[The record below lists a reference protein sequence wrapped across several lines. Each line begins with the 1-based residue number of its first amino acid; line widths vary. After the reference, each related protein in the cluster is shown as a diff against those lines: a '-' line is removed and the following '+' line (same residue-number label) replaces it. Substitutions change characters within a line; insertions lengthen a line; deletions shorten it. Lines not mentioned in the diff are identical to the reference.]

1 MAYVTA
7 LTHPRRAVTAK
18 LFIPAVICTGNGTD
32 GGESSFLAARVY
44 SLYYHLLSTNDNAEL
59 TFDVEAPAWKS
70 EYSKRFGKSNLIQDP
85 LPFPTVDDTK
95 LLMNSFPRPD
105 TPFAMLDGNSFQIIV
120 CLSAWL
126 SVMLFGIGMELISMN
141 FLFSDDVTTAAD
153 DTAARNP
160 DEIARQKR
168 QLVLWRIA
176 ELTFPIFLTVAFQ
189 SRSWF
194 GLPFLA
200 IGLWK
205 FGFPEAMSN
214 LVCSQSSDETRLDG
228 ASMFCE
234 SLGTFIH
241 HAATTW
247 IICAS
252 YSGILTPGV
261 AHAVTMVA
269 TPLVLQHCFIP
280 LKYASFWGYVIVLT
294 LEVAWEI
301 EVFRVMVQFRYWHE
315 QRALFGMLV
324 SHWLYWAAG
333 VLSFLSTK
341 FTKNDHQLSMIDHF
355 SESARVLKKQHSQ
368 ISTKSEPKQNN
379 QNKTTINQL
388 RHMQSIDESIT
399 IEPK

>member
-32 GGESSFLAARVY
+32 GGESSFLAARIY

-59 TFDVEAPAWKS
+59 TFDVEAPAWKN

-126 SVMLFGIGMELISMN
+126 SVVLFGFGMELISMN
-141 FLFSDDVTTAAD
+141 FLFSVSDDATTAAD

-160 DEIARQKR
+160 DEMTGHKR
-168 QLVLWRIA
+168 ALVLWRIA
-176 ELTFPIFLTVAFQ
+176 ELAFPIFVTVAFQ

-205 FGFPEAMSN
+205 FGFPEAISN
-214 LVCSQSSDETRLDG
+214 LIRSQSSDETHLGG
-228 ASMFCE
+228 ASLFCE

-241 HAATTW
+241 HTAAAW
-247 IICAS
+247 VICAS
-252 YSGILTPGV
+252 YSRVLTPGV
-261 AHAVTMVA
+261 AHAVTIIA
-269 TPLVLQHCFIP
+269 TPLVLQHCVTP
-280 LKYASFWGYVIVLT
+280 LKYVSYWGYVIVQLA
-294 LEVAWEI
+294 LEVVWEI
-301 EVFRVMVQFRYWHE
+301 EIFTVMVQFRYWHE
-315 QRALFGMLV
+315 QRAIYGMLV
-324 SHWLYWAAG
+324 SHWLYLAAG
-333 VLSFLSTK
+333 ALSFLSKRLTEDNGPLP
-341 FTKNDHQLSMIDHF
+341 TTNMIDHF
-355 SESARVLKKQHSQ
+355 SESARVFKKQN
-368 ISTKSEPKQNN
+368 STRPEPVHALFVE
-379 QNKTTINQL
+379 NKTISFKQ
-388 RHMQSIDESIT
+388 
-399 IEPK
+399 